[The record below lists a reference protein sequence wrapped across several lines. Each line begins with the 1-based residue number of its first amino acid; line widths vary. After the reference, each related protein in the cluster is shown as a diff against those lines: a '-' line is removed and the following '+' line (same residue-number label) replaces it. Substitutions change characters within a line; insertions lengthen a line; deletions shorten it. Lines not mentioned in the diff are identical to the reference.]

1 MEELKA
7 KFRDCASYSIK
18 RLTARDINMV
28 IEMVTNLEEV
38 QNVSQIINLL
48 S

>member
-1 MEELKA
+1 MLA
-7 KFRDCASYSIK
+7 THNCASYSLRPLK
-18 RLTARDINMV
+18 DVDRV
-28 IEMVTNLEEV
+28 IELVTNLEDV